1 MNIKEAKE
9 QIKNAMTAYFTKDE
23 TGGYAIPV
31 EKQRPVFLMGPPGIG
46 KTAIMEQVASEMG
59 VGLLSYSM
67 THHTRQSALGLPFIV
82 HKNYGGK
89 EYDVS
94 EYTMSEIISAVYD
107 LMENTGVKEGILF
120 LDEINCVSETLAP
133 IMLQF
138 LQYKVFGRHRVPD
151 GWIIVTA
158 GNPPEY
164 NNSVREFDIVTWD
177 RLKRIDIEPDFTAWK
192 EYAYKA
198 GVHASVLTY
207 LEIKKADF
215 YRIESTVDGKSF
227 VTARGWEDLSQMITL
242 YEKNN
247 IKVDIKLIRQYIQHD
262 MTARS
267 FAAYYDLFNK
277 YRSDYQID
285 EILSGNAS
293 DSIKD
298 RAENAKFD
306 ERLSL
311 LGLILDSVTAS
322 AKQVTDGEDM
332 LRETLVTL
340 KEFKLRTHDS
350 DISAEKLMNELIAV
364 KKNELENGKQ
374 SSSISVS
381 RQKTLARAISQL
393 ENMTALTVGK
403 DGKTAFADIRSRYDS
418 LVSELKI
425 SAKTARDKMSNAFIF
440 CNEVYTDGQEMLIL
454 VTELPQ
460 TATRQDLFPSLDVRS
475 ITSITRLCCLSTEA
489 RKLCR
494 DSRSSGRYKL
504 NCAALHFINK
514 HTFSTSRN
522 AALMGGIDPI
532 ILLVIWQLC
541 VISCQCLCRVLAVL
555 YKPYLINVKQDT
567 SAMSLE
573 GRKAYYLKMRI
584 YLGAVVHK
592 FKRFAVKRGTFIS
605 FQPVGLHLSS
615 TI

>member
-1 MNIKEAKE
+1 
-9 QIKNAMTAYFTKDE
+9 
-23 TGGYAIPV
+23 
-31 EKQRPVFLMGPPGIG
+31 
-46 KTAIMEQVASEMG
+46 
-59 VGLLSYSM
+59 
-67 THHTRQSALGLPFIV
+67 
-82 HKNYGGK
+82 
-89 EYDVS
+89 
-94 EYTMSEIISAVYD
+94 
-107 LMENTGVKEGILF
+107 MENTGVKEGILF

-340 KEFKLRTHDS
+340 KEFK
-350 DISAEKLMNELIAV
+350 
-364 KKNELENGKQ
+364 
-374 SSSISVS
+374 
-381 RQKTLARAISQL
+381 
-393 ENMTALTVGK
+393 
-403 DGKTAFADIRSRYDS
+403 
-418 LVSELKI
+418 
-425 SAKTARDKMSNAFIF
+425 ARDKMSNAFIF

-454 VTELPQ
+454 VTEL
-460 TATRQDLFPSLDVRS
+460 TANSYT
-475 ITSITRLCCLSTEA
+475 A
-489 RKLCR
+489 R
-494 DSRSSGRYKL
+494 
-504 NCAALHFINK
+504 
-514 HTFSTSRN
+514 
-522 AALMGGIDPI
+522 
-532 ILLVIWQLC
+532 
-541 VISCQCLCRVLAVL
+541 
-555 YKPYLINVKQDT
+555 
-567 SAMSLE
+567 
-573 GRKAYYLKMRI
+573 
-584 YLGAVVHK
+584 
-592 FKRFAVKRGTFIS
+592 FIS
-605 FQPVGLHLSS
+605 EFGCKEYYEHNKALLFIDRSKE
-615 TI
+615 IM

>member
-1 MNIKEAKE
+1 MNIKDAKE

-23 TGGYAIPV
+23 TGGYVILT

-46 KTAIMEQVASEMG
+46 KTAIMEQVAAEMG

-94 EYTMSEIISAVYD
+94 EYTMSEIISSVYD
-107 LMENTGVKEGILF
+107 LMENTGVREGILF

-138 LQYKVFGRHRVPD
+138 LQYKVFGRHKVPD

-177 RLKRIDIEPDFTAWK
+177 RLKRIDIEPDFAAWK

-198 GVHASVLTY
+198 GVHPSILTY

-227 VTARGWEDLSQMITL
+227 VTARGWEDLSQMINL

-285 EILSGNAS
+285 EILSGNA
-293 DSIKD
+293 DDGIKE
-298 RAENAKFD
+298 RAKNAKFD

-322 AKQVTDGEDM
+322 AKQVTDSEDM
-332 LRETLVTL
+332 LREVLITL
-340 KEFKLRTHDS
+340 KELRLRTRDS
-350 DISAEKLMNELIAV
+350 DVSAEKLMNELIAI
-364 KKNELENGKQ
+364 KKNELESGKQ

-381 RQKTLARAISQL
+381 RQKTLAGAISQL
-393 ENMTALTVGK
+393 EKLTVFAAGK
-403 DGKTAFADIRSRYDS
+403 DGKTAFTDIKSRYDS
-418 LVSELKI
+418 LVAELKN
-425 SAKTARDKMSNAFIF
+425 SAKTAQEKMSNAFIF
-440 CNEVYTDGQEMLIL
+440 CNEVYADGQEMLIL
-454 VTELPQ
+454 VTEL
-460 TATRQDLFPSLDVRS
+460 TANSHT
-475 ITSITRLCCLSTEA
+475 A
-489 RKLCR
+489 R
-494 DSRSSGRYKL
+494 
-504 NCAALHFINK
+504 
-514 HTFSTSRN
+514 
-522 AALMGGIDPI
+522 
-532 ILLVIWQLC
+532 
-541 VISCQCLCRVLAVL
+541 
-555 YKPYLINVKQDT
+555 
-567 SAMSLE
+567 
-573 GRKAYYLKMRI
+573 
-584 YLGAVVHK
+584 
-592 FKRFAVKRGTFIS
+592 FIS
-605 FQPVGLHLSS
+605 EFGCKEYYEHNKALLFTDRSKEIMQRLEEFGK
-615 TI
+615 I